1 MTQNAKNEPNG
12 PVAFVNIFT
21 LKPGKL
27 DDFIAL
33 QKINLE
39 RSVGNVPGWR
49 GSRLHRSIDG
59 NTAIMISTFDSVAD
73 HQRVHETQGF
83 TEHIEKVAP
92 LIESVTPGYYQ
103 VVHEVTQA

>member
-1 MTQNAKNEPNG
+1 MSQTAENGQDG
-12 PVAFVNIFT
+12 PVVFVNIFT

-27 DDFIAL
+27 DEFIAL
-33 QKINLE
+33 QKINLD

-59 NTAIMISTFDSVAD
+59 NTAIMISTFDTVAD
-73 HQRVHETQGF
+73 HQRVHQTHGF
-83 TEHIEKVAP
+83 AEHIAKVGP
-92 LIESVTPGYYQ
+92 LIEGVTPAYYQ

>member
-1 MTQNAKNEPNG
+1 MTESIFAEATG

-27 DDFIAL
+27 DEFIAL

-73 HQRVHETQGF
+73 HKRVHQTQGF
-83 TEHIEKVAP
+83 AEHIAKVGP
-92 LIESVTPGYYQ
+92 LIEAAVPGYYQ
-103 VVHEVTQA
+103 VVHEVAQG

>member
-1 MTQNAKNEPNG
+1 MSQNVENELNG

-27 DDFIAL
+27 DEFIAL
-33 QKINLE
+33 QKVNLG

-73 HQRVHETQGF
+73 HKRVHQTQGF
-83 TEHIEKVAP
+83 AEHIAKVGP
-92 LIESVTPGYYQ
+92 LIESAVPGYYQ